1 MSNTLI
7 TFPRDAERNVI
18 HAQEFEYEIGDIFEV
33 NEKIRVGGEERHVF
47 YYQIDDRTREY
58 IVAEDE
64 WYIDYNVIFCD
75 KFGIVLDECK
85 LSQND
90 IQEDGF
96 DKEPDKQRILKKQSM
111 NSWTSSFTR

>member
-7 TFPRDAERNVI
+7 TFPKDAKRHMVQ
-18 HAQEFEYEIGDIFEV
+18 APEFEYEIGDIFEV
-33 NEKIRVGGEERHVF
+33 EDKIRVDGEERDVF

-75 KFGIVLDECK
+75 GFGMVLAECK
-85 LSQND
+85 LSEND
-90 IQEDGF
+90 IREDGF
-96 DKEPDKQRILKKQSM
+96 EKEPNKERILKKQSM
-111 NSWTSSFTR
+111 NNWTSSFRR